1 MSNLF
6 TEQELTELSADVDAQ
21 LRDVRERESIARQKS
36 GEPPS
41 TDLVLAKQNETIA
54 TLTQEPPK
62 RFLVRFGQAAKADL
76 CEESGLLHKQWQKWG
91 DLDNKDAVERLGAVL
106 LAMGFTGGVV
116 RSLVVATVVIVVHI
130 GIKAFCADYGHTN
143 AK

>member
-6 TEQELTELSADVDAQ
+6 TEPELTELAAAVETQ
-21 LRDVRERESIARQKS
+21 LRDVREREAIAVQKS

-41 TDLVLAKQNETIA
+41 TDVILAKQNETIT
-54 TLTQEPPK
+54 TLTKEPPK
-62 RFLVRFGQAAKADL
+62 HFLVRFGQAAKADL
-76 CEESGLLHKQWQKWG
+76 CEDSGLLHKQWQKWG

-106 LAMGFTGGVV
+106 LTMGFSGGVV

-130 GIKAFCADYGHTN
+130 GIKAFCEDYGQAST
-143 AK
+143 K